1 MSGISKIICIMD
13 TIIVGKIYCTTSM
26 HAMDRPRRLFLLH
39 YFVLSFPLA
48 GDETDGDAPALDVE
62 AGRKAITEEARSEL
76 MSVDLGDTD
85 VSLYMAG
92 SWKAEAT
99 ASMGFALTPLGVQ
112 AISQNSPLLF
122 TQEADLTL
130 SLWIRDRWFVE
141 ASFLDD
147 YDLNTYRAGYQGKEG
162 EAIQYLGFGNTG
174 LDFPRFPYLDLGGE
188 SPSSLGVY
196 GKFGGGNLT
205 LHSLFR
211 YDLTAREERVF
222 VGDRERTYT
231 FSSPD
236 RVLRGRSFVLPDDNL
251 DSPPRVYLQDNQG
264 DLRDAQG
271 RRWRLASA
279 SEYGA
284 SAVLGLVELG
294 RNPEGLVAVTYSKGG
309 NTSPWESS
317 LGMYASPAAGG
328 GSAPGTG
335 SGFLGEASAW
345 FGEEIDLSAY
355 PQPGNDGS
363 SSPAAPNG
371 TPRPG
376 TVDMSGT
383 RALVLREGGGFS
395 PFENMSRYEAPSS
408 NSTDVSLVRLSSGE
422 RIGGYEILPME
433 ETAVSPDFPFSTA
446 PDIRRGLYELSPES
460 LFSGRRSPARRWPLA
475 LSYPELYLPGK
486 GKFTGDLGLRFTG
499 YGKAG
504 SYDIGTDVVSGS
516 VQVTR
521 GGMDD
526 PRFHYDE
533 ASGIVTLEIPASFSE
548 VIRISYLKKSADR
561 RLGSL
566 AAGIGVIYQG
576 AGPLSAE
583 AGLGVRWNL
592 TGEAYS
598 EEGMSNPGTVG
609 LGARTSWTYDRLKFQ
624 VTSGLGFDHPD
635 TTGLYRAAGMEGNE
649 IGFSMPT
656 GEAFIS
662 EVPAANPGRQD
673 LGREKRAPL
682 IYRNYL
688 ENGIGNVSLMSIDW
702 GGASV
707 VSGKEGPYPVRDPAL
722 SASGASAGR
731 VLAAEFDLEAP
742 GNWTGFQVP
751 LGDEKDLLEGGTELA
766 VPFRFYRFSDT
777 SANFKVLLQIGTL
790 ADRDRGFVEN
800 PTLVMEKT
808 LYPPDPSAPS
818 AQNPASFNESARL
831 AIIRLTEE
839 ERRRVK
845 GANYLRLLIVNTDTV
860 SRSFSGRV
868 LLAPPILRGAR
879 FRPILV
885 EGGIIRAA
893 NDLPS
898 PIQGSPSL
906 GPSVAALEG
915 RDSSLEAKYGDFIR
929 RLHESGGNQRV
940 LEVGWEALDAGQ
952 AAGVDG
958 RFGVLPL
965 ADYRTLSFFVRG
977 PAVESDPGAAVPA
990 TGSGR
995 GNLRFILARGSE
1007 SLGKDGEI
1015 ALDAEIPLS
1024 VFRSG
1029 EWSKVELHYGAGD
1042 SRVEVEGNT
1051 IPEARLRYRPG
1062 VQGSDAMGEKGGS
1075 EIAAGRV
1082 SYAAIFVSPEVS
1094 GGGKTSGS
1102 FALDEI
1108 VLEDPAPLYR
1118 YNGGAAAQWNHP
1130 GELLSF
1136 RGRPALSDL
1145 SLNTA
1150 METTL
1155 RGDPFT
1161 SEAENSVLAA
1171 GRSSGEISFFGT
1183 RLRGNLGLSLGKD
1196 SPGRGGEPVRDWNA
1210 GHGVSRSFGPLGF
1223 RESFADSPPDN
1234 TMNHI
1239 LGLELKL
1246 PLSSRLEGEALYQ
1259 KETLDR
1265 KWNASVGFDP
1275 KKISWTP
1282 GELFPAVSLTGQ
1294 AAWSENTREPEDWLS
1309 SYGETWGKSWA
1320 YLAPDLGEGT
1330 KRRDLR
1336 GTFSIR
1342 EEAGPLGA
1350 ELGFEGLSA
1359 FSRPGGNTQ
1368 SSGMVRLDVPVSI
1381 KSYRV
1386 VFRGERAYLR
1396 TLRYTGD
1403 NVLDDLDKAKENLAD
1418 SLPLWRS
1425 PPFYSLF
1432 GEDLGDTLNEITDSS
1447 FGWLHEYSSF
1457 RDAAG
1462 LSFTLPN
1469 RFDLKSLIVPHNLG
1483 FRLNRILERKLDTP
1497 FDILNLSWDLGFSG
1511 VNLFGAQG
1519 VSPLFRFYRTDEFSH
1534 RLEGTI
1540 AFPRDEETSWRIQSA
1555 AKMDLFG
1562 FTGAELDLSNTFTVS
1577 GTGKPQPPSPRW
1589 LESLTLDWIVPTK
1602 RSLLSVVYGLFTRA
1616 LRTQDSWLSVV
1627 EILDVEYE
1635 QLRKESL
1642 ELALDYSGEYLKTA
1656 LGLRHE
1662 SILRITGRLNLS
1674 VFAKVECS
1682 QDSKTE
1688 ILSFLGLI
1696 GTSLRLSF

>member
-1 MSGISKIICIMD
+1 
-13 TIIVGKIYCTTSM
+13 
-26 HAMDRPRRLFLLH
+26 MDRPRYLLLLLFFALP
-39 YFVLSFPLA
+39 FPLA
-48 GDETDGDAPALDVE
+48 ADETDSAAPALDVE
-62 AGRKAITEEARSEL
+62 AGRRKITGEARSEL
-76 MSVDLGDTD
+76 MSVQLGDTD
-85 VSLYMAG
+85 VSLYTAG

-99 ASMGFALTPLGVQ
+99 ASMGFALTPLGLQ
-112 AISQNSPLLF
+112 TISQNSPLLF

-141 ASFLDD
+141 AGFLDD

-205 LHSLFR
+205 FHSLFR

-222 VGDRERTYT
+222 VGDRERSYA
-231 FSSPD
+231 FSSPEKP
-236 RVLRGRSFVLPDDNL
+236 LRGRSFVLPDDNL
-251 DSPPRVYLQDNQG
+251 DGPPRVYLQDREG

-271 RRWRLASA
+271 RRWRLAEA

-284 SAVLGLVELG
+284 SAILGLVELG
-294 RNPEGLVAVTYSKGG
+294 HSPEGMVAAAYSKGG
-309 NTSPWESS
+309 NPRPWESS
-317 LGMYASPAAGG
+317 LGMYADPAPGG
-328 GSAPGTG
+328 GSAAGSG

-345 FGEEIDLSAY
+345 FGEDTDLSAY

-363 SSPAAPNG
+363 PSSPAASNG
-371 TPRPG
+371 TPLPG
-376 TVDMSGT
+376 AVNIGGT

-395 PFENMSRYEAPSS
+395 PFENLGRYEAPSS
-408 NSTDVSLVRLSSGE
+408 NSTDASLVRLSSGE
-422 RIGGYEILPME
+422 RIGGYEILPLE
-433 ETAVSPDFPFSTA
+433 ERAVSPELPLYAT
-446 PDIRRGLYELSPES
+446 PEIRRGFYELSPES
-460 LFSGRRSPARRWPLA
+460 PDAGRRSPARRWPLA
-475 LSYPELYLPGK
+475 QNYPELYLPGK
-486 GKFTGDLGLRFTG
+486 GKFTGDLGLRFTS
-499 YGKAG
+499 YGKGG

-516 VQVTR
+516 VRVIR
-521 GGMDD
+521 GGMED
-526 PRFHYDE
+526 PRFRYDE
-533 ASGIVTLEIPASFSE
+533 SGGIVTLEIPASFSE

-566 AAGIGVIYQG
+566 AAGMGVVYQG
-576 AGPLSAE
+576 AGPFSAE
-583 AGLGVRWNL
+583 AGLGLRWNL
-592 TGEAYS
+592 TGESYS

-609 LGARTSWTYDRLKFQ
+609 FGAGTSWTYDRLKFQ
-624 VTSGLGFDHPD
+624 VTGGLGFDHPD

-649 IGFSMPT
+649 IVLSMPT

-662 EVPAANPGRQD
+662 ETPAANPGRQD
-673 LGREKRAPL
+673 LEREKRAPL
-682 IYRNYL
+682 VYRNYL
-688 ENGIGNVSLMSIDW
+688 ENEIGGVTLMSIDW
-702 GGASV
+702 DGASV

-722 SASGASAGR
+722 SAGGASAGR

-742 GNWTGFQVP
+742 GNWTGFQFP
-751 LGDEKDLLEGGTELA
+751 LGDEKDLLEWGTEL
-766 VPFRFYRFSDT
+766 VLPFRFYRFSDT
-777 SANFKVLLQIGTL
+777 WANAQANFKVLLQIGTL
-790 ADRDRGFVEN
+790 ADQDRGFVEN
-800 PTLVMEKT
+800 PALVMEKT
-808 LYPPDPSAPS
+808 LYPDPSSP

-831 AIIRLTEE
+831 AILRLTED
-839 ERRRVK
+839 ERRKIK

-860 SRSFSGRV
+860 PRPFSGRV

-898 PIQGSPSL
+898 PSP

-915 RDSSLEAKYGDFIR
+915 RDSSLEAKYGDLIR
-929 RLHESGGNQRV
+929 RLHDSGGNQRV
-940 LEVGWEALDAGQ
+940 LEVGWETLEAGQ
-952 AAGVDG
+952 AAGADG
-958 RFGVLPL
+958 RFGALPL

-977 PAVESDPGAAVPA
+977 PEIGGAGGASPT
-990 TGSGR
+990 TGSG
-995 GNLRFILARGSE
+995 GGTLRFILARGSE

-1015 ALDAEIPLS
+1015 PLDAEIPLS
-1024 VFRSG
+1024 AFRSG

-1042 SRVEVEGNT
+1042 SLVKVEGNT
-1051 IPEARLRYRPG
+1051 VPQARLQYRPG
-1062 VQGSDAMGEKGGS
+1062 VQGSDARGEKNGS

-1082 SYAAIFVSPEVS
+1082 SYAAIFVSPDW
-1094 GGGKTSGS
+1094 GGKTSGK

-1108 VLEDPAPLYR
+1108 ILEDPSPLYR

-1130 GELLSF
+1130 GELLGF

-1145 SLNTA
+1145 SLNAA

-1155 RGDPFT
+1155 RGDPFIQ
-1161 SEAENSVLAA
+1161 EAENSVMAA
-1171 GRSSGEISFFGT
+1171 GRSSGELSLFGT
-1183 RLRGNLGLSLGKD
+1183 RLRGNLGLSLGKN
-1196 SPGRGGEPVRDWNA
+1196 SPGRGGEQIRDWNA
-1210 GHGVSRSFGPLGF
+1210 GHGVSRSLGPLSF

-1234 TMNHI
+1234 TMNHV
-1239 LGLELKL
+1239 LGLELNL
-1246 PLSSRLEGEALYQ
+1246 PLSSRLEGETLYRE
-1259 KETLDR
+1259 ETLYR
-1265 KWNASVGFDP
+1265 KWNAALSFDP
-1275 KKISWTP
+1275 KKLSRTP
-1282 GELFPAVSLTGQ
+1282 GALIPSVSLGGQ
-1294 AAWSENTREPEDWLS
+1294 AAWSENTRAPEDWLS

-1330 KRRDLR
+1330 KKRDLR
-1336 GTFSIR
+1336 GTFSIQ
-1342 EEAGPLGA
+1342 EEAGPVGA

-1359 FSRPGGNTQ
+1359 FSRPGGGTQ
-1368 SSGMVRLDVPVSI
+1368 SSGIVRLDIPVSV
-1381 KSYRV
+1381 KSYRI
-1386 VFRGERAYLR
+1386 VFRGERAYQR
-1396 TLRYTGD
+1396 TLGYIGD
-1403 NVLDDLDKAKENLAD
+1403 NALDDLGKAKENLAGA
-1418 SLPLWRS
+1418 LPLWRS
-1425 PPFYSLF
+1425 VPFYSLF
-1432 GEDLGDTLNEITDSS
+1432 GEDLGDTLDEIADSS
-1447 FGWLHEYSSF
+1447 SGHLHQYSSF
-1457 RDAAG
+1457 RDGAG
-1462 LSFTLPN
+1462 LSFTLPD
-1469 RFDLKSLIVPHNLG
+1469 RFDLKSLIAPRNLS
-1483 FRLNRILERKLDTP
+1483 FRLNRTLERKLDTR
-1497 FDILNLSWDLGFSG
+1497 FDMLSLNWDLGFSG

-1540 AFPRDEETSWRIQSA
+1540 AFPRDEGTSWRIQSS

-1562 FTGAELDLSNTFTVS
+1562 FTGAELGLSNTFTAA
-1577 GTGKPQPPSPRW
+1577 GAGKPQSSSPQW

-1602 RSLLSVVYGLFTRA
+1602 RSLLSVVYDFFTRA
-1616 LRTQDSWLSVV
+1616 LRTQGSWLSLA
-1627 EILDVEYE
+1627 EIPELEYE